1 MTDAA
6 TLIRAKRDGH
16 RLADDD
22 IRWLFEAYARHE
34 VADEQMSALLMA
46 IYFQGLDGAELRTW
60 TAAMIA
66 SGNRLDL
73 SSIARPTVDKHSTG
87 GVGDKVSLILAPL
100 VASCGAA
107 VPQLSGRGL
116 GHTGGTLDKLESI
129 PGFRAGLTP
138 DETLAVL
145 ASAGCVICAAGSG
158 LAPADRRLYALRD
171 VTGTVESIPLIAS
184 SIMSKKIA
192 EGTSAL
198 VLDVK
203 VGAGAFMKSQ
213 DQARELA
220 ETMVALGEEH
230 QVRTSALLTA
240 MDVPLGRA
248 VGNAVEVAEAVA
260 ALHGDGPADLMEVTL
275 VLARQMLALV
285 GLAGDTAGDP
295 AAAIA
300 DGRALAAYRAMVRA
314 QGGDP
319 DAPLPQAAFTQVLPA
334 PAAGW
339 LTGLDALA
347 VGTAAWRLG
356 AGRARKEDAV
366 SAAAGV
372 ICLAKPGEAVR
383 AGPAA
388 TRTPRRRGGA
398 LRPRPGRPGGR
409 DRHQRHPAA
418 ASLPGHRV
426 HLPRVAAVEQQ
437 LGSTMGGCRHLP
449 RSGRSRRSCCTITW
463 TAACARRPSW
473 SWPARRVTT
482 TCPATIPKS

>member
-1 MTDAA
+1 VTDAVS
-6 TLIRAKRDGH
+6 LIRAKRDGQ

-46 IYFQGLDGAELRTW
+46 IYFRGLDRAELRTW
-60 TAAMIA
+60 TAAMIT
-66 SGNRLDL
+66 SGDRLDL
-73 SSIARPTVDKHSTG
+73 SSVGRPTVDKHSTG

-100 VASCGAA
+100 VAACGAA

-129 PGFRAGLTP
+129 PGFRSALTP

-203 VGAGAFMKSQ
+203 VGSGAFMTSYER
-213 DQARELA
+213 ARELA

-230 QVRTSALLTA
+230 GVRTRALLTR

-248 VGNAVEVAEAVA
+248 VGNAVEVEESVEA
-260 ALHGDGPADLMEVTL
+260 LQGRGPADLMEVTL
-275 VLARQMLALV
+275 ALARQMLALAD
-285 GLAGDTAGDP
+285 LDADP
-295 AAAIA
+295 AMAIA
-300 DGRALAAYRAMVRA
+300 DGGALAAYRAMVRA

-319 DAPLPQAAFTQVLPA
+319 DAPLPQAAHTQVLAA
-334 PAAGW
+334 PASGW
-339 LTGLDALA
+339 LTSLDALA
-347 VGTAAWRLG
+347 VGIAAWRLG
-356 AGRARKEDAV
+356 AGRARKEDDV
-366 SAAAGV
+366 SASAGI
-372 ICLAKPGEAVR
+372 ICLAKPGEVVR
-383 AGPAA
+383 AGQPLLELRADEPERFGPALA
-388 TRTPRRRGGA
+388 ALEGA
-398 LRPRPGRPGGR
+398 
-409 DRHQRHPAA
+409 
-418 ASLPGHRV
+418 
-426 HLPRVAAVEQQ
+426 VAISDQGPPSAVSPVIEHI
-437 LGSTMGGCRHLP
+437 GAMPENR
-449 RSGRSRRSCCTITW
+449 
-463 TAACARRPSW
+463 A
-473 SWPARRVTT
+473 
-482 TCPATIPKS
+482 

>member
-1 MTDAA
+1 MADAAMADAAMTDAA

-46 IYFQGLDGAELRTW
+46 IYFRGLDGAELRTW

-66 SGNRLDL
+66 SGDRLDL
-73 SSIARPTVDKHSTG
+73 SSITRPTVDKHSTG

-192 EGTSAL
+192 EGTSSL

-203 VGAGAFMKSQ
+203 VGTGAFMKSQ

-230 QVRTSALLTA
+230 QVRTRALLTA

-248 VGNAVEVAEAVA
+248 VGNAVEVAEALQ
-260 ALHGDGPADLMEVTL
+260 ALHGNGPADLMEVTL
-275 VLARQMLALV
+275 ALARQMLALA

-319 DAPLPQAAFTQVLPA
+319 DAPLPQAAHTRVLPA
-334 PAAGW
+334 PASGW
-339 LTGLDALA
+339 LTTLDALK

-356 AGRARKEDAV
+356 AGRARKEDTV

-372 ICLAKPGEAVR
+372 ICLAKPGDRVQEGQPLLELR
-383 AGPAA
+383 ADEPERFGPALA
-388 TRTPRRRGGA
+388 A
-398 LRPRPGRPGGR
+398 L
-409 DRHQRHPAA
+409 
-418 ASLPGHRV
+418 ASAIAIGQDGPPPQV
-426 HLPRVAAVEQQ
+426 SPVIEY
-437 LGSTMGGCRHLP
+437 
-449 RSGRSRRSCCTITW
+449 I
-463 TAACARRPSW
+463 
-473 SWPARRVTT
+473 PAR
-482 TCPATIPKS
+482 

>member
-1 MTDAA
+1 VTDAVS
-6 TLIRAKRDGH
+6 LIRAKRDGQ

-46 IYFQGLDGAELRTW
+46 IYFRGLDRAELRTW

-66 SGNRLDL
+66 SGDRLDL
-73 SSIARPTVDKHSTG
+73 SSVGRPTVDKHSTG

-100 VASCGAA
+100 VAACGAA

-116 GHTGGTLDKLESI
+116 GHTGGTLDKLEAI
-129 PGFRAGLTP
+129 PGFRSALTP

-145 ASAGCVICAAGSG
+145 TSAGCVICAAGSG

-192 EGTSAL
+192 EGTRAL

-203 VGAGAFMKSQ
+203 VGSGAFMTSYER
-213 DQARELA
+213 ARELA

-230 QVRTSALLTA
+230 GVRTRALLTR

-248 VGNAVEVAEAVA
+248 VGNAVEVEESVR
-260 ALHGDGPADLMEVTL
+260 ALQGHGPGDLMEVTL
-275 VLARQMLALV
+275 ALARQML
-285 GLAGDTAGDP
+285 GLAGIEADP

-319 DAPLPQAAFTQVLPA
+319 DAPLPEAAYTQVLPA
-334 PAAGW
+334 PASGW
-339 LTGLDALA
+339 LTGLDALK
-347 VGTAAWRLG
+347 VGIAAWRLG
-356 AGRARKEDAV
+356 AGRARKEDDV
-366 SAAAGV
+366 SASAGI
-372 ICLAKPGEAVR
+372 ICLVKPGEAVQAGQPLLELR
-383 AGPAA
+383 ADEPERFGPALA
-388 TRTPRRRGGA
+388 A
-398 LRPRPGRPGGR
+398 LEG
-409 DRHQRHPAA
+409 AA
-418 ASLPGHRV
+418 AVSD
-426 HLPRVAAVEQQ
+426 Q
-437 LGSTMGGCRHLP
+437 
-449 RSGRSRRSCCTITW
+449 
-463 TAACARRPSW
+463 RPAPQVSPVIEEVG
-473 SWPARRVTT
+473 PA
-482 TCPATIPKS
+482 

>member
-6 TLIRAKRDGH
+6 ALIRAKRDGR
-16 RLADDD
+16 RLADGD

-46 IYFQGLDGAELRTW
+46 IFFRGLDGAELRAW

-66 SGNRLDL
+66 SGDRLDL

-138 DETLAVL
+138 GETLAVL
-145 ASAGCVICAAGSG
+145 ARAGCVICAAGAG

-203 VGAGAFMKSQ
+203 VGSGAFMKTREA
-213 DQARELA
+213 ARELA

-230 QVRTSALLTA
+230 GVRTRALLTQ

-260 ALHGDGPADLMEVTL
+260 ALRGDGPADLMEVTL
-275 VLARQMLALV
+275 ALARQMLALA
-285 GLAGDTAGDP
+285 GLAGDMLAIPPLPSPTAGRWP
-295 AAAIA
+295 PT
-300 DGRALAAYRAMVRA
+300 GR
-314 QGGDP
+314 
-319 DAPLPQAAFTQVLPA
+319 
-334 PAAGW
+334 W
-339 LTGLDALA
+339 S
-347 VGTAAWRLG
+347 
-356 AGRARKEDAV
+356 ARK
-366 SAAAGV
+366 
-372 ICLAKPGEAVR
+372 
-383 AGPAA
+383 AA
-388 TRTPRRRGGA
+388 TRTPRC
-398 LRPRPGRPGGR
+398 PGRRTPR
-409 DRHQRHPAA
+409 CCRLLLPA
-418 ASLPGHRV
+418 G
-426 HLPRVAAVEQQ
+426 
-437 LGSTMGGCRHLP
+437 
-449 RSGRSRRSCCTITW
+449 
-463 TAACARRPSW
+463 
-473 SWPARRVTT
+473 
-482 TCPATIPKS
+482 

>member
-1 MTDAA
+1 MTDAVS
-6 TLIRAKRDGH
+6 LIRAKRDGQ

-46 IYFQGLDGAELRTW
+46 IYFRGLDRAELRTW

-66 SGNRLDL
+66 SGDRLDL
-73 SSIARPTVDKHSTG
+73 SAVGRPTVDKHSTG

-100 VASCGAA
+100 VAACGAA

-129 PGFRAGLTP
+129 PGFRASLTP

-203 VGAGAFMKSQ
+203 VGSGAFMTSYER
-213 DQARELA
+213 ARELA

-230 QVRTSALLTA
+230 GVRTRALLTR

-248 VGNAVEVAEAVA
+248 VGNAVEVEESVQ
-260 ALHGDGPADLMEVTL
+260 ALQGRGPGDLMEVTL
-275 VLARQMLALV
+275 ALARQMLAL
-285 GLAGDTAGDP
+285 AGIEADP
-295 AAAIA
+295 ATAIA
-300 DGRALAAYRAMVRA
+300 DGRARAAYRAMVRA

-319 DAPLPQAAFTQVLPA
+319 DAPLPRAAHTQVVPA
-334 PAAGW
+334 PASGW
-339 LTGLDALA
+339 LTGLNALQ
-347 VGTAAWRLG
+347 VGIAAWRLG
-356 AGRARKEDAV
+356 AGRARKEDDV
-366 SAAAGV
+366 SASAGI
-372 ICLAKPGEAVR
+372 ICLAKPGDAVQAGQPLLELR
-383 AGPAA
+383 ADEPERFGLALDALEGAA
-388 TRTPRRRGGA
+388 TISDQAPPPVSPVIEQVG
-398 LRPRPGRPGGR
+398 
-409 DRHQRHPAA
+409 
-418 ASLPGHRV
+418 S
-426 HLPRVAAVEQQ
+426 AV
-437 LGSTMGGCRHLP
+437 
-449 RSGRSRRSCCTITW
+449 
-463 TAACARRPSW
+463 
-473 SWPARRVTT
+473 
-482 TCPATIPKS
+482 